1 MPIATSAKKLS
12 PSRHQ
17 FTVAFSAEETTRA
30 EERALK
36 RLAGDLRVPGFRPGH
51 APPEMVRERI
61 KPEAVLE
68 ETIRALLPKTF
79 TSLIEEHKLVPIL
92 PPRID
97 ITSREPL
104 VLQIIV
110 VERPV
115 ATLKGIE
122 KIRIEKKEIIV
133 AQKDMERMLHYVR
146 EQHRTTKDIE
156 RKAKHGDQVT
166 LDFVGM
172 DTEGKEIAGTRS
184 SGYAVVIGS
193 KTLIP
198 GFEEALIDLGT
209 GEKKIFTL
217 TFPEKY
223 HVKHLRNQPVTFD
236 VLVKNVEEV
245 NLPELTDAFVKEH
258 GFAES
263 AEELKKSIEQTLRM
277 EEERVERQRR
287 ESALLEAICKGTV
300 IDIPPELIDQEVR
313 NIIHELGEQ
322 LEKQGLTVEQWLNQT
337 KRTSEAFEKE
347 LREESTKRITLRY
360 GIEKVLEEKK
370 IAVTDEEM
378 KQTVDDVIR
387 ASPPEN
393 RKHLDAELVSGNDRY
408 EQLKWQKT
416 IEKMVEGML
425 A

>member
-1 MPIATSAKKLS
+1 MPTTTPAKKLS

-17 FTVAFSAEETTRA
+17 FTVAFGAEETKQA
-30 EERALK
+30 EGQALK
-36 RLAGDLRVPGFRPGH
+36 KVASDLRVPGFRPGH
-51 APPEMVRERI
+51 APAEMVRERI
-61 KPEAVLE
+61 KPEAILE
-68 ETIRALLPKTF
+68 ETIRSLLTKTF
-79 TSLIEEHKLVPIL
+79 TSLMEEHKLHPIL

-115 ATLKGIE
+115 VTLKGLE
-122 KIRIEKKEIIV
+122 KIRIEKRDVKIE
-133 AQKDMERMLHYVR
+133 QKDMDRMIRYVQ
-146 EQHRTTKDIE
+146 EQHRTTKDVA

-172 DTEGKEIAGTRS
+172 DKEGKEIAGTRS

-198 GFEEALIDLGT
+198 GFEEALVDLGT
-209 GEKKIFTL
+209 EDRKTFTL

-223 HVKHLRNQPVTFD
+223 HAEHLRNQPVTFD
-236 VLVKNVEEV
+236 VLVKKVEEV

-258 GFAES
+258 GFAQS
-263 AEELKKSIEQTLRM
+263 AGEWKKNIEQTLRA

-287 ESALLEAICKGTV
+287 ESALLEAIRKATV
-300 IDIPPELIDQEVR
+300 IEIAPELIDQEVR
-313 NIIHELGEQ
+313 NLIRELGEQ
-322 LEKQGLTVEQWLNQT
+322 LEKQGLTVEHWLTQT
-337 KRTSEAFEKE
+337 KRTSETFEKE
-347 LREESTKRITLRY
+347 LRAESTKRIQLRY
-360 GIEKVLEEKK
+360 GIEKILEEKK

-378 KQTVDDVIR
+378 KQAVDGVIR

-393 RKHLDAELVSGNDRY
+393 RKKLGAELVPGSDRY

-425 A
+425 G